1 MKNNK
6 GFTLMELTA
15 AIFIGGMVTAA
26 LVLVWKTAST
36 QTSQGQRQTIIRNQ
50 VSNFQRQLYRD
61 FYSADIITFPEVN
74 TTDTPDLILAG
85 LKKAKRISSTQF
97 QVLRYAPQGPTIFFA
112 YCLAYVGQTTVI
124 KRLEQ
129 EVPYSV
135 EDPTDNISD
144 YMSGQL
150 DNCRND
156 GRVILSNFTRTLADI
171 TPEGNY
177 ILKGSVTRTFD
188 DAANTTPVYIEI
200 NETLAMKGGI

>member
-61 FYSADIITFPEVN
+61 FYSADIITFPEVS
-74 TTDTPDLILAG
+74 TTDTPSLILAG

-97 QVLRYAPQGPTIFFA
+97 QILRYAPQGPTKFFA
-112 YCLAYVGQTTVI
+112 YCLDSVSGTGVI
-124 KRLEQ
+124 KRIEQ
-129 EVPYSV
+129 EVPYDV
-135 EDPTDNISD
+135 DNPTGNISD

-150 DNCRND
+150 NNCRND
-156 GRVILSNFTRTLADI
+156 GRVVVSNFTLTLADI
-171 TPEGNY
+171 TAGGNY
-177 ILKGSVTRTFD
+177 SLRGSVRRTFD
-188 DAANTTPVYIEI
+188 DVANTTPVYIEI